1 MSNRQL
7 YGEPLRLRQ
16 YRPLAEP
23 SPSLWATLRVAWG
36 RHRSRRR
43 IAQLDPQML
52 KDMRVVLE
60 DSGFIEGSV
69 SEPGTFVVE
78 KAFVER

>member
-1 MSNRQL
+1 M
-7 YGEPLRLRQ
+7 GIVCDRL
-16 YRPLAEP
+16 
-23 SPSLWATLRVAWG
+23 
-36 RHRSRRR
+36 
-43 IAQLDPQML
+43 
-52 KDMRVVLE
+52 RVVLE